1 MRLSGIQVAL
11 VIFAVS
17 FKRESKT
24 LDLKTVLNNKKKQVT
39 FLVNGRKIKSQK
51 SLEKILY

>member
-1 MRLSGIQVAL
+1 MKTSVTAWALNVMRLSGIQVAL

-24 LDLKTVLNNKKKQVT
+24 LDLKTVK
-39 FLVNGRKIKSQK
+39 
-51 SLEKILY
+51 